1 MIKLAIVTGVMIGA
15 GYWFIMSAAMNM
27 TIGQVQNYQQQYERA
42 VALADQI
49 ADDSSASNR

>member
-27 TIGQVQNYQQQYERA
+27 TVGQVQSYQQQYQQA
-42 VALADQI
+42 LALADQI

>member
-27 TIGQVQNYQQQYERA
+27 TVGQVQSYQQQYQQA
-42 VALADQI
+42 LALADQI
-49 ADDSSASNR
+49 AVDSSASNR